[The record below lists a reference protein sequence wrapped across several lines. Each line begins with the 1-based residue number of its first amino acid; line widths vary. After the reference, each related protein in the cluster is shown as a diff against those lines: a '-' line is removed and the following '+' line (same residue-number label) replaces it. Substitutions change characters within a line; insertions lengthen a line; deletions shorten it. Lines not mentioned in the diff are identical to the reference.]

1 MLKCSRDN
9 NRSIGIGLMIVR
21 RVFEQRQIAA
31 GTRKVVFHDIKNS
44 LKVSTYKSMN
54 IFNRLHE
61 LVVDRKR
68 RSFAELEK
76 HKASFS
82 HSYSGSILLHKIF
95 ATKMTH
101 YFSRI
106 ERAGFE
112 RDLVRVS
119 KAHSIAQSRMT
130 TYRTSLEAL
139 TKSTVELKDKFDVLA
154 GNLSDK
160 TVTIS
165 TLNDELET
173 LKGENSNLRETL
185 ETTIQS
191 SELLRKELESKIVM
205 NLKLNELNNHC
216 TSEFEGL
223 VKKFDK
229 VYKKRKIDKQKNK
242 VLEAEIAS
250 LSQSVNRSQQLM
262 PEFEKE
268 INSLTLALKT
278 KDADIHKLNSHI
290 NELKTTIRQM
300 DEEANKLR
308 QNQRTNDDSRLKV
321 LQSKVE
327 RLFTENDTLRN
338 ELKIRDQQIE
348 ESQKI
353 FTQAQGANNLEL
365 ENLRTVV
372 NRLNREKVD
381 YYKEFSLQNER
392 FQATL
397 KEKDRL
403 SKISQALE
411 EKIEQY
417 ETQLQ
422 EYKEMIERI
431 MSKQN
436 DSQIYHPKDNSTLNH
451 VSFVSNKSDR
461 ERYSILQ
468 PDADPLYPDSTEEIL
483 ERVSKIREKYEKRIL

>member
-1 MLKCSRDN
+1 
-9 NRSIGIGLMIVR
+9 
-21 RVFEQRQIAA
+21 
-31 GTRKVVFHDIKNS
+31 
-44 LKVSTYKSMN
+44 
-54 IFNRLHE
+54 
-61 LVVDRKR
+61 
-68 RSFAELEK
+68 
-76 HKASFS
+76 
-82 HSYSGSILLHKIF
+82 
-95 ATKMTH
+95 
-101 YFSRI
+101 
-106 ERAGFE
+106 
-112 RDLVRVS
+112 
-119 KAHSIAQSRMT
+119 
-130 TYRTSLEAL
+130 
-139 TKSTVELKDKFDVLA
+139 
-154 GNLSDK
+154 
-160 TVTIS
+160 
-165 TLNDELET
+165 
-173 LKGENSNLRETL
+173 
-185 ETTIQS
+185 
-191 SELLRKELESKIVM
+191 
-205 NLKLNELNNHC
+205 
-216 TSEFEGL
+216 
-223 VKKFDK
+223 
-229 VYKKRKIDKQKNK
+229 
-242 VLEAEIAS
+242 
-250 LSQSVNRSQQLM
+250 M